1 MALPLT
7 PGTSLFV
14 YRLTVWF
21 FVPMCCCIQFGV
33 AQQFTQQVAILL
45 FIVPPAA
52 TVNIDS
58 IRRQNDSSYYDE
70 TKLRPLMVNCGNT
83 SLERR
88 GHTAVAL
95 LVLLTDLSDSCC
107 SASSSYVWT
116 LNSRLSALR
125 VQPAKVKDKRETETL
140 EKIKK
145 NLGRAAL
152 CLPGLLSLAT
162 TKRRELARAQGASDL
177 AS

>member
-1 MALPLT
+1 MGDSNKIEKMQEKVTTTERHYHWPLAPHYLYT
-7 PGTSLFV
+7 DSLI
-14 YRLTVWF
+14 F
-21 FVPMCCCIQFGV
+21 FVPMRCSIQFGV

-52 TVNIDS
+52 TVNTDS
-58 IRRQNDSSYYDE
+58 IRKQNDSSYCE
-70 TKLRPLMVNCGNT
+70 KKKLRPLMVNCGNT

-88 GHTAVAL
+88 GHTAAAL

-125 VQPAKVKDKRETETL
+125 VQPAKIKDKRETETL
-140 EKIKK
+140 RK
-145 NLGRAAL
+145 
-152 CLPGLLSLAT
+152 
-162 TKRRELARAQGASDL
+162 
-177 AS
+177 